1 MSPPVFVPA
10 QERRRG
16 APRPDR
22 RRPRR
27 GAQTDGCRD
36 AGAVT
41 LEESI
46 LGTLTLIAE
55 TGSASCPVCGTDG
68 FGATACGDCGS
79 VLE

>member
-16 APRPDR
+16 APRLDR

-27 GAQTDGCRD
+27 GAQTDVCRD

-46 LGTLTLIAE
+46 LDTLTEIAE
-55 TGSASCPVCGTDG
+55 AGSAPCPVCGCDG
-68 FGATACGDCGS
+68 FGAKACVSCGS

>member
-16 APRPDR
+16 ATRPDR

-27 GAQTDGCRD
+27 GAQTDVCRD

-46 LGTLTLIAE
+46 LGTLSEIAE
-55 TGSASCPVCGTDG
+55 AGSASCPVCESEG
-68 FGATACGDCGS
+68 FGAAACSGCGS